1 MLGKRK
7 TNESQQKKRKK
18 WIEEL
23 DDDLEEIDL
32 ECLNDLKEN
41 EKANIEEGL
50 KEEEKE
56 VSNNNLDEEKSNENL
71 NELNDCVMHN
81 ENNKKRKRYE
91 WMSSDDEDIS
101 SEDEENTNDE
111 YDEDKIEENTDETKE
126 DKNSEN
132 KDSENSTKSELSEKD
147 KEKLNYIND
156 NEKSN
161 NKGNLKKN
169 YEESDN
175 KNNSLEIIDNINK
188 YSINQLDI
196 KLEDIEHIIT
206 YVYFNNIHFNCVT
219 EKLVEFLENYT
230 NNKIIQVN
238 SDKSTN
244 YTVLYKYDEK
254 NNDKVTINN
263 FSHYGKLFV
272 HVKNYQDVLSLLKLN
287 ETQFMGRVIKSIQ
300 AYKKKNRFFILQAPS
315 HYKYFIQVV
324 INEKNKNNV
333 NYVWMR

>member
-7 TNESQQKKRKK
+7 TNEAQQKKKKK

-41 EKANIEEGL
+41 EKANIEEGI

-56 VSNNNLDEEKSNENL
+56 LYNNNLNEESNVNL
-71 NELNDCVMHN
+71 NEINNDVIYN

-101 SEDEENTNDE
+101 SEEEEYSNDE
-111 YDEDKIEENTDETKE
+111 YDKDKIKENLGEVKE
-126 DKNSEN
+126 NANSEN
-132 KDSENSTKSELSEKD
+132 KDSENSTKYESSEKD
-147 KEKLNYIND
+147 QEKINFINEKKKND
-156 NEKSN
+156 NESD
-161 NKGNLKKN
+161 LKNN
-169 YEESDN
+169 YEGDN
-175 KNNSLEIIDNINK
+175 SKNSSLEIIDNINK

-230 NNKIIQVN
+230 CNKIIQVN

-324 INEKNKNNV
+324 INEKNKNNL
-333 NYVWMR
+333 NYMWMR